1 MSGSANLSL
10 LSALIACG
18 SLTWFLGRTP
28 FGPGTKEVEMSTNSR
43 WQRFL
48 KGGAGRRW
56 HAKRFMAFVG
66 LAVFLVAPLLI
77 AHDRQ
82 VVAAPPSS
90 KDTLLT
96 AQAIFAAFQA
106 AGLPVDNLRQQPI
119 QQGSPSGPPQT
130 EREAWAFSIAGI
142 APSGGRILVFADDDK
157 LKKKTDWFTRAGAG
171 GRVEVQNNIVLW
183 LDPQLSPAQDARYRQ
198 ALHGIR

>member
-1 MSGSANLSL
+1 
-10 LSALIACG
+10 
-18 SLTWFLGRTP
+18 
-28 FGPGTKEVEMSTNSR
+28 MSTNSR
-43 WQRFL
+43 WHRVLTSGQGKPWRVYRLMPIAALALFL
-48 KGGAGRRW
+48 I
-56 HAKRFMAFVG
+56 
-66 LAVFLVAPLLI
+66 APLVI
-77 AHDRQ
+77 MHDRQ

-96 AQAIFAAFQA
+96 AQAVFAAFQA

-130 EREAWAFSIAGI
+130 EREAWAFNVAGI
-142 APSGGRILVFADDDK
+142 APSGGRILVFADGDK

>member
-1 MSGSANLSL
+1 V
-10 LSALIACG
+10 
-18 SLTWFLGRTP
+18 
-28 FGPGTKEVEMSTNSR
+28 GTDSR
-43 WQRFL
+43 WQRAL
-48 KGGAGRRW
+48 ASGQGRQWRVY
-56 HAKRFMAFVG
+56 RFVALAG
-66 LAVFLVAPLLI
+66 LALFLIAPLVLL
-77 AHDRQ
+77 HDRQ

-96 AQAIFAAFQA
+96 AQAVFVAFQA
-106 AGLPVDNLRQQPI
+106 AGLPVDDLRQQPV

-130 EREAWAFSIAGI
+130 EREAWAFSVSGI

-171 GRVEVQNNIVLW
+171 GRVEVQSNIVLW
-183 LDPQLSPAQDARYRQ
+183 LDPQISPAQDARYRQ